1 MEKSESENFSED
13 IQSAPKEADP
23 LLLAKGDLESPASNG
38 ENSNGPSLWL
48 LVGVGSELV
57 GGTVGGMVLGIWVD
71 SVLKSYPKATF
82 LGLLGGIVAAV
93 AVAWAQIRK
102 FL

>member
-1 MEKSESENFSED
+1 MDKSESENFSEGG
-13 IQSAPKEADP
+13 QSPQNEVDSSLP
-23 LLLAKGDLESPASNG
+23 TKGELESPASNS

-48 LVGVGSELV
+48 LAGVGSELV